1 MALPNVTHLQF
12 LVLDLVRDDAH
23 SGRFLRERLAEEGAK
38 KSAPAFYQ
46 LMARLEDGR
55 LISGWY
61 ESFVVNG
68 QTIKERKYEIT
79 PKGTR
84 TIEFV
89 KEFYDARFRK
99 TAKSTSKK
107 ISLEPK
113 A

>member
-23 SGRFLRERLAEEGAK
+23 SGRFLRERLADEGAK

-46 LMARLEDGR
+46 LMARLEDAR

-61 ESFVVNG
+61 ESFSVDG

-79 PKGTR
+79 SKGKR
-84 TIEFV
+84 TIDLV

-99 TAKSTSKK
+99 TSKRA
-107 ISLEPK
+107 SELSNLEPK